1 MSTEINISELTKG
14 VTITT
19 PRTLPV
25 ILLLDASGSMNDNGK
40 IIQLNEA
47 VREMI
52 GEFAK
57 NDSTV
62 AKINVAVITFGG
74 ASAQLHQP
82 LVAADQIQWHDLT
95 ADGMTP
101 MGDALKMAKEMSEDK
116 TIMANT
122 YKPTI
127 ILVSDGMP
135 NDSCWQEELDKFT
148 KEGKSSKYDRMAMG
162 IEVSKNS
169 EEYDVLKQF
178 VSNPE
183 MIFQAKD
190 ATSIRKF
197 FRFLSRSITK
207 QSLSQNPNVKD
218 KSEPKLCELDKI
230 ENDDMSNIELNLDF
244 INKRDDDNNEETSLY
259 DMP

>member
-1 MSTEINISELTKG
+1 
-14 VTITT
+14 
-19 PRTLPV
+19 
-25 ILLLDASGSMNDNGK
+25 
-40 IIQLNEA
+40 
-47 VREMI
+47 
-52 GEFAK
+52 
-57 NDSTV
+57 
-62 AKINVAVITFGG
+62 
-74 ASAQLHQP
+74 
-82 LVAADQIQWHDLT
+82 
-95 ADGMTP
+95 
-101 MGDALKMAKEMSEDK
+101 
-116 TIMANT
+116 
-122 YKPTI
+122 
-127 ILVSDGMP
+127 
-135 NDSCWQEELDKFT
+135 
-148 KEGKSSKYDRMAMG
+148 MAMG